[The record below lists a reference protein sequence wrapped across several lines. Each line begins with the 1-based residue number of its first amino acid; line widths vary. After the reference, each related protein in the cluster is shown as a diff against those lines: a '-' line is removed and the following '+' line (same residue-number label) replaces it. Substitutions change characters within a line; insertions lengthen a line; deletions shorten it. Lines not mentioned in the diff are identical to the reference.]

1 VREAVRRAD
10 ADLPVFSVR
19 PLTQVVAESLA
30 EQRFRTTLLAIF
42 AALALVLASV
52 GVYGVISYGVT
63 QRRHEMGLRMALGA
77 RREQVQRL
85 VVGQGLRL
93 VLVGAAVGLVAA
105 YLATRLLASFLY
117 GVRATDPLTF
127 AAVPVL
133 LALVALVASWLPAR
147 RATQVDPIVAL
158 RAE

>member
-1 VREAVRRAD
+1 
-10 ADLPVFSVR
+10 
-19 PLTQVVAESLA
+19 
-30 EQRFRTTLLAIF
+30 
-42 AALALVLASV
+42 
-52 GVYGVISYGVT
+52 
-63 QRRHEMGLRMALGA
+63 MALGA